1 MRLENL
7 EISGWHQLWHITQLS
22 LKKSLIKQKKCL
34 LKIEESQKDVEQYED
49 KADHSIKTND
59 KEIKE
64 ADRLLATAQFATQ
77 QAQTAGGSEV
87 SDQWTHFK
95 PQQNLAPLHLEQGV
109 THPEVSKFADSMNEN
124 IHNSGFSWRDT
135 SKGGLD
141 VCCSFPGM
149 KLVGFNELERSSEQV
164 FGRDS

>member
-1 MRLENL
+1 MASVVACNPVEFEKVSNKTKEMLV
-7 EISGWHQLWHITQLS
+7 
-22 LKKSLIKQKKCL
+22 
-34 LKIEESQKDVEQYED
+34 EESQKKVEQYED

-64 ADRLLATAQFATQ
+64 GDRLLATAQFATQ

-124 IHNSGFSWRDT
+124 IHNSGFSWRGT
-135 SKGGLD
+135 SRGGLE
-141 VCCSFPGM
+141 VCGAVPGIQ
-149 KLVGFNELERSSEQV
+149 LVAVNEVKRSSGKV
-164 FGRDS
+164 I